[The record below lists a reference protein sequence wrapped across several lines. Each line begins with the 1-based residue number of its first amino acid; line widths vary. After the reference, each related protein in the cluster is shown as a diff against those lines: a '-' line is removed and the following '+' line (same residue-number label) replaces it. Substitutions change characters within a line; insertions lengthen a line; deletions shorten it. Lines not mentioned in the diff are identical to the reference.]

1 MRNSK
6 CEGRNSKSERGNS
19 HFEFRIPHLLFVVP
33 GDIQRQTGGS
43 LYDRKLAESLTERG
57 FRVEMATVPDLPYF
71 AGLMAGAIWFPLL
84 VLRLARRK
92 YDVVLVDGWAHPTT
106 LLFNIVCWLY
116 GKVPVVIIVHQIRWR
131 KMNPVARFLCR
142 IAEQLVLRSAQLIVT
157 VSDFIRGEV
166 ERLVGGSERIVV
178 ASPGSTALSNISR
191 KRVETEAAPLR
202 LLFVGNCVRLKGLE
216 HLIAALGLLQD
227 LPLRLEMVGD
237 VTFEPR
243 YYEKLLRQVRTL
255 GVNDRIT
262 FYGSISHDDLG
273 AFYSRAD
280 IFTFPSLYEGFGIV
294 LAEAMHAG
302 LPIVATC
309 TGPASEILREGENA
323 LIVPLADSAALAA
336 AIRRLAADAR
346 MREDFGRRS
355 RELAA
360 SLPNWEQT
368 CGDICNHIEVICRMT
383 PGTKQNMKRT
393 PTQSP

>member
-6 CEGRNSKSERGNS
+6 FEVRNSKSGGGIS
-19 HFEFRIPHLLFVVP
+19 HFAFRIPHLLFVVP

-43 LYDRKLAESLTERG
+43 LYDRKLVESLTERG
-57 FRVEMATVPDLPYF
+57 FRVEIATVPDLPYF
-71 AGLMAGAIWFPLL
+71 AGLIAGAIISPLL

-106 LLFNIVCWLY
+106 LLFNTACWLY
-116 GKVPVVIIVHQIRWR
+116 GKAPVVIVVHQIRWR
-131 KMNPVARFLCR
+131 EMNPFARFICR
-142 IAEQLVLRSAQLIVT
+142 LAEQLLLRSAQLIVT

-166 ERLVGGSERIVV
+166 ERLVGSSERIVV
-178 ASPGSTALSNISR
+178 APPGSTAFTNMSR
-191 KRVETEAAPLR
+191 EQVETEVAPLR
-202 LLFVGNCVRLKGLE
+202 LLFVGNCVHLKGLE
-216 HLIAALGLLQD
+216 HLISAMALIKD
-227 LPLRLEMVGD
+227 LPLRLEVVGD
-237 VTFEPR
+237 VTSEPR
-243 YYEKLLRQVRTL
+243 YYKKLLRQVKAL
-255 GVNDRIT
+255 GVNDRVT
-262 FYGSISHDDLG
+262 FHGSISHDDLG

-323 LIVPLADSAALAA
+323 LIVPVADSAALAV
-336 AIRRLAADAR
+336 AIRRLATDAR
-346 MREDFGRRS
+346 MREDFGRHS

-360 SLPNWEQT
+360 MLSNWGET
-368 CGDICNHIEVICRMT
+368 CDDVCTQIEVICRMT
-383 PGTKQNMKRT
+383 PGTKQSMKRT